1 LVFWIRRLLAGL
13 LSLALSDAALA
24 ADSYPS
30 RPIRLVLG
38 VGTGGVGDV
47 SMRLAAQQMSRRLGQ
62 NIVVENRPGA
72 GGIAA
77 ATAVVK
83 ATPDGYTIL
92 QTGNA
97 AAINATLFKKLPFDV
112 MKDFVQVSTVAVFQ
126 MALVVTPESGFASV
140 KDVIAFA
147 KKNPQ
152 KLDIGTINV
161 GSTQYLAAELLKS
174 MAGIEAQVVP
184 FKSNTLLYTA
194 LRGNELKVAFELV
207 GPVLS
212 LIKSNHLKA
221 LAVGSDRRLASLPDV
236 PTVAESGVAGFEVS
250 SWTGMSVP
258 AGTPRAIVDRLSR
271 EAIAAVASAEVRQ
284 PLFDMAI
291 EARGS
296 TPEEARRRM
305 SSDIAKWRAV
315 IERAGIEKQ

>member
-1 LVFWIRRLLAGL
+1 MRWLLAGL
-13 LSLALSDAALA
+13 MSYVVCGAVAA

-77 ATAVVK
+77 AMAVVK
-83 ATPDGYTIL
+83 ANPDGYTIL

-97 AAINATLFKKLPFDV
+97 AAINASLFKKLPFDV
-112 MKDFVQVSTVAVFQ
+112 MKDFAQVSTVAVFQ
-126 MALVVTPESGFASV
+126 LALVVTPESGFGSV

-152 KLDIGTINV
+152 KLNIGTINV
-161 GSTQYLAAELLKS
+161 GSTQFLAAELLKS

-184 FKSNTLLYTA
+184 FKSNTLLFTA
-194 LRGNELKVAFELV
+194 LRGNELRVAFELV

-212 LIKSNHLKA
+212 LIKSNHLKV
-221 LAVGSDRRLASLPDV
+221 LAVGSDRRLASLPEV
-236 PTVAESGVAGFEVS
+236 PTVAESGVPGFEVS

-258 AGTPRAIVDRLSR
+258 AGTPKAIVDRLSR
-271 EAIAAVASAEVRQ
+271 EAMAAAAAPEVRQ
-284 PLFDMAI
+284 PLLEMAI
-291 EARGS
+291 EATGS

-305 SSDIAKWRAV
+305 STEIAKWKAV
-315 IERAGIEKQ
+315 IERSGIERQ